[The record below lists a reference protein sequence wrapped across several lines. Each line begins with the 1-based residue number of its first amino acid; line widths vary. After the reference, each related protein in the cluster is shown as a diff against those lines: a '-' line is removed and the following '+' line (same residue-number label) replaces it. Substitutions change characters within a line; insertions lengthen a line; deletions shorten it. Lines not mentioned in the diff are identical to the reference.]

1 MRRSGLIVLGL
12 MLLGMSSAG
21 CQNKMYEENLG
32 LHRQNRELQAENTRL
47 KQEMGQKVDPS
58 ELAAMQQQNA
68 QLNATIQDLQRQLQ
82 APPPGQPA
90 DSGLAGIAVTRDEKA
105 GTLTVDL
112 PGDILFD
119 SGKSELKPS
128 AKTTLNKI
136 VNAIK
141 KDYAGKKVMVDGYTD
156 TDPISRTKD
165 QWKDNLD
172 LSAARARSV
181 VSYLTSE
188 GLDSKLVKPR
198 AFGDTAPKGSK
209 PASRRVEI
217 VVATR

>member
-12 MLLGMSSAG
+12 VLLGISSTG
-21 CQNKMYEENLG
+21 CQNKLYEENLG

-47 KQEMGQKVDPS
+47 KQDLGQKIDPS
-58 ELAAMQQQNA
+58 ELAAMQAQNA
-68 QLNATIQDLQRQLQ
+68 QQAATISDLQRQLQ
-82 APPPGQPA
+82 APPPGQPV
-90 DSGLAGIAVTRDEKA
+90 DSGLAGIAVTRDDKA

-119 SGKSELKPS
+119 SGKAELKPT
-128 AKTTLNKI
+128 AKTTLNKVI
-136 VNAIK
+136 AAIK

-165 QWKDNLD
+165 LWKDNLD
-172 LSAARARSV
+172 LSAARARA
-181 VSYLTSE
+181 VSTYLTSE
-188 GLDSKLVKPR
+188 GLDAKLVLPR
-198 AFGDTAPKGSK
+198 AFGQTAPKGSK

>member
-1 MRRSGLIVLGL
+1 MI
-12 MLLGMSSAG
+12 LLGISSTG
-21 CQNKMYEENLG
+21 CQNKLYEENLG

-47 KQEMGQKVDPS
+47 KQDLGQKIDPS
-58 ELAAMQQQNA
+58 ELAAMQAQNA
-68 QLNATIQDLQRQLQ
+68 QLNATIGDLQRQLQ
-82 APPPGQPA
+82 APPPGQPVDA
-90 DSGLAGIAVTRDEKA
+90 GLAGIAVTRDDKA

-119 SGKSELKPS
+119 SGKAELKPT
-128 AKTTLNKI
+128 AKTTLNKVI
-136 VNAIK
+136 AAIK

-172 LSAARARSV
+172 LSAARARAV
-181 VSYLTSE
+181 MTYLTSE
-188 GLDSKLVKPR
+188 GLDSKVVRPR